1 MKMKIKLILCL
12 MFLTLNLNAQVQL
25 SDKVAKKV
33 VIELIQKD
41 SLSNEVIYLNNI
53 LNISNNKL
61 LLKDSII
68 STYQTKEINYQQQI
82 NQQQNITNNY
92 IKQNKQLKHKNN
104 WTKVK
109 AVIIAVVVGA
119 VVYIVK

>member
-1 MKMKIKLILCL
+1 MCQRSG
-12 MFLTLNLNAQVQL
+12 N
-25 SDKVAKKV
+25 
-33 VIELIQKD
+33 
-41 SLSNEVIYLNNI
+41 
-53 LNISNNKL
+53 SNNKL

-68 STYQTKEINYQQQI
+68 STYHTKEINYQQQI